1 MFHNKRT
8 FIVVTMGLLVCA
20 LVLVACGTESNNEGA
35 VSGQEAAARPA
46 ASASGTEAVAPIV
59 PSGWKTASEA
69 DWSFD
74 IPKDWVDNLG
84 MYYPEEL
91 ADKLADGVWPHTI
104 CQIGSRVIAS
114 DGTVEDELKALYGP
128 GPWTMTPVTV
138 CDADGHLLKASDA
151 GRMYLSLVFEF
162 ETFTSSGQMPAPA
175 IEVFSCSA
183 SSSRFGQYEA
193 IFRRILESTRCRAD

>member
-1 MFHNKRT
+1 MFHYKRT
-8 FIVVTMGLLVCA
+8 FTVVNMGLLVCA
-20 LVLVACGTESNNEGA
+20 LVLVACGTESSNEGA
-35 VSGQEAAARPA
+35 VSGQEAASPPA
-46 ASASGTEAVAPIV
+46 ASASATEAVAPIV
-59 PSGWKTASEA
+59 PSGWKTASEG

-74 IPKDWVDNLG
+74 IPEDWVDDSG

-91 ADKLADGVWPHTI
+91 ADRVMPGVL

-114 DGTVEDELKALYGP
+114 DGTVEDELEALYGP

-138 CDADGHLLKASDA
+138 CDADGHLLEASDA
-151 GRMYLSLVFEF
+151 GRRYLSLIFEY
-162 ETFTSSGQMPAPA
+162 EASTSSGQMPA
-175 IEVFSCSA
+175 IEVFNCLA